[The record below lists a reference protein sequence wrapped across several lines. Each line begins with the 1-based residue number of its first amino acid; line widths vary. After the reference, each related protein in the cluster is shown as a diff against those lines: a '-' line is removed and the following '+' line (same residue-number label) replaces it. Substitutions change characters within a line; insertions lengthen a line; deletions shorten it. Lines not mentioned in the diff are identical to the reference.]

1 VNVFVAGFIG
11 SPAMNMLD
19 ATVERHDGG
28 LRVTAGEAHIEL
40 DGELASARPGL
51 AAYEHRPLVLGIRP
65 EHLEDAAF
73 ADERLPRLRGRSVL
87 REAIGSET
95 LIHFSVAARQAVT
108 DDVRELAQDV
118 GDDRTLDE
126 LASGPPPTATLVGR
140 FDPRTRIREGDA
152 IEVSVEHEA
161 LHFFD
166 PASGLAIT

>member
-1 VNVFVAGFIG
+1 M
-11 SPAMNMLD
+11 S
-19 ATVERHDGG
+19 RS
-28 LRVTAGEAHIEL
+28 
-40 DGELASARPGL
+40 SARGEYRVL
-51 AAYEHRPLVLGIRP
+51 ARAWG
-65 EHLEDAAF
+65 AF
-73 ADERLPRLRGRSVL
+73 ADETRPRLRGHTEL

-140 FDPRTRIREGDA
+140 FDPRTRIREGDT
-152 IEVSVEHEA
+152 IEVSVDHKG

-166 PASGLAIT
+166 PDSGLAIT